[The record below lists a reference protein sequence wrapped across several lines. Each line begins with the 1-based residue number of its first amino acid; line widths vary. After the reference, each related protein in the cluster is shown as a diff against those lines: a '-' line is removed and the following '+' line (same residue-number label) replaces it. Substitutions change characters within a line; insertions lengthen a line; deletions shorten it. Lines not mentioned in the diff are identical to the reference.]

1 MSDPLA
7 WIALAGMW
15 SLAIMSILAYV
26 VYAP

>member
-1 MSDPLA
+1 MSDPFA

-26 VYAP
+26 IYAP